1 MEVVAMPIIEAGNGA
16 SVRVARAVKD
26 ISQAKL
32 AALTGISPSRI
43 FQIERDL
50 TRPSPEEWAKIW
62 GVLTT

>member
-1 MEVVAMPIIEAGNGA
+1 MPIIEAGKGA

-32 AALTGISPSRI
+32 AALADIPTSRI

-50 TRPSPEEWAKIW
+50 TRATPEEWAAIW